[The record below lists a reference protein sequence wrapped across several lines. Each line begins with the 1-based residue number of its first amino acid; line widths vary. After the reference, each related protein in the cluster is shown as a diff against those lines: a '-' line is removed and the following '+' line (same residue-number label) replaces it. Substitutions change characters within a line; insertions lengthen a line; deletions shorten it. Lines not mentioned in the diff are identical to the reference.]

1 MVHSKMGYEIAK
13 QKIPEYSEKA
23 MEYGK
28 KAYEVT
34 KEGYEKAK
42 VGYGKVKDGLEVAK
56 EKTAAGM
63 VWTVETYEKVSDSLA
78 SGTLTAGSVGAN
90 IWEKLKAYP
99 AWQKEAYHDT
109 VEWCGKA
116 KNETVEWYGNTKEK
130 WDKLD
135 LTWAKWPVD
144 KAI

>member
-1 MVHSKMGYEIAK
+1 VG
-13 QKIPEYSEKA
+13 
-23 MEYGK
+23 
-28 KAYEVT
+28 
-34 KEGYEKAK
+34 EGY
-42 VGYGKVKDGLEVAK
+42 EVAK

-63 VWTVETYEKVSDSLA
+63 VWTVEAYEKVSDKLTN
-78 SGTLTAGSVGAN
+78 GTFDAGSVGAN
-90 IWEKLKAYP
+90 IWEKVKASP
-99 AWQKEAYHDT
+99 TWSKEAWDET

-144 KAI
+144 KAIQIWNWGTGKVKGEPQPQVALKDDLKEIEEYRKTL